1 MDMKKLLFL
10 ITICLIGSIIT
21 SCDKQAKGTDKIKTV
36 KIDTIRAEG
45 SQTLLQY
52 PGRVKA
58 AEDVNLAFRVSGTI
72 SKIYVHDGQAVKAG
86 QLLAELD
93 PTDYQIQLDA
103 TEAQYK
109 QVKSEAE
116 RVIALYNDGGTTPVA
131 YDKAVFG
138 LKQITALYEHH
149 KDELT
154 YTKLYAPFSGFVQK
168 HLFEAHETVGAGM
181 PVLQMVG
188 QGTPEVE
195 INLPAAE
202 YIRREQF
209 IDYQC
214 TFDIYPDKVYPS
226 KQIGIT
232 HKANSNQL
240 YTMRLKLETKGL
252 PIPSAGMNT
261 MVTIR
266 LNDGESRELKV
277 SSGAILQK
285 NGHTG
290 VLIFHPKDSTIQF
303 KNVDLLR
310 LTSDGKA
317 IVTSVDI
324 KAGDIVISAG
334 VHSINEGEKVCPL
347 PSQTSTNI
355 GGML

>member
-1 MDMKKLLFL
+1 MKTLPIL
-10 ITICLIGSIIT
+10 IVACLMGGIIT
-21 SCDKQAKGTDKIKTV
+21 SCGEQTKNTDKIKTV
-36 KIDTIRAEG
+36 KTDTVRMEG

-58 AEDVNLAFRVSGTI
+58 AEDVSLAFRVSGTI
-72 SKIYVHDGQAVKAG
+72 RKIHVQDGQQVKAG

-131 YDKAVFG
+131 YDKAVYG

-149 KDELT
+149 KDELS

-168 HLFEAHETVGAGM
+168 HLFESHETVGAGM

-202 YIRREQF
+202 YIRRDRF
-209 IDYQC
+209 GDFQC
-214 TFDIYPDKVYPS
+214 TFDIYPGKVYPLKS
-226 KQIGIT
+226 IGIT

-240 YTMRLKLETKGL
+240 YTMRFQLLTEGL
-252 PIPSAGMNT
+252 PMPSAGMNT
-261 MVTIR
+261 MVSIR
-266 LNDGESRELKV
+266 LDEGTTNELKV
-277 SSGAILQK
+277 SSNALLQE
-285 NGHTG
+285 NGRSCVFVYHPETG
-290 VLIFHPKDSTIQF
+290 TVQSEKVSIP
-303 KNVDLLR
+303 R
-310 LTSDGKA
+310 LTGDGHGIITSPSLKPGDVV
-317 IVTSVDI
+317 VT
-324 KAGDIVISAG
+324 AG
-334 VHSINEGEKVCPL
+334 VHAIRNGEKVRPL
-347 PSQTSTNI
+347 PPVSETNV
-355 GGML
+355 GGLM

>member
-1 MDMKKLLFL
+1 MKTFQFL
-10 ITICLIGSIIT
+10 IAACLISSIIT
-21 SCDKQAKGTDKIKTV
+21 SCGEQAKNTDKIKTV
-36 KIDTIRAEG
+36 KTDTIRIEG

-52 PGRVKA
+52 PGKVKA
-58 AEDVNLAFRVSGTI
+58 AEDVSLAFRVSGTI
-72 SKIYVHDGQAVKAG
+72 RKIYVQDGQPVKAG

-131 YDKAVFG
+131 YDKAVYG

-149 KDELT
+149 KDELS

-188 QGTPEVE
+188 QGSPEVE

-209 IDYQC
+209 SDYQC
-214 TFDIYPDKVYPS
+214 TFDVYPGKVYPLKS
-226 KQIGIT
+226 IGIT
-232 HKANSNQL
+232 HKANANQL
-240 YTMRLKLETKGL
+240 YTMRLQLLTEGL
-252 PIPSAGMNT
+252 PMPSAGMNT
-261 MVTIR
+261 MVSIH
-266 LNDGESRELKV
+266 LNDGQSNEMKV
-277 SSGAILQK
+277 STNALLQAD
-285 NGHTG
+285 GRSCVFVYHPETG
-290 VLIFHPKDSTIQF
+290 TVQSEEIT
-303 KNVDLLR
+303 VLR
-310 LTSDGKA
+310 LTSDGNS
-317 IVTSVDI
+317 IITSPSL
-324 KAGDIVISAG
+324 KPGDIVVTAG
-334 VHSINEGEKVCPL
+334 VHAIHDGEKVKLL
-347 PSQTSTNI
+347 PPVSETNV
-355 GGML
+355 GGLM

>member
-1 MDMKKLLFL
+1 MKRLPFL
-10 ITICLIGSIIT
+10 IAGLLIGSIIT
-21 SCDKQAKGTDKIKTV
+21 SCGEQTKITDKTKTV
-36 KIDTIRAEG
+36 KTDTVRTEG

-52 PGRVKA
+52 PGKVKA
-58 AEDVNLAFRVSGTI
+58 AEDVSLAFRVSGTI
-72 SKIYVHDGQAVKAG
+72 RKIYVQDGQQVRAG

-131 YDKAVFG
+131 YDKAVYG

-149 KDELT
+149 KDELA

-168 HLFEAHETVGAGM
+168 HLFESHETVGAGM

-209 IDYQC
+209 GDYQC
-214 TFDIYPDKVYPS
+214 TFDIYPGKVYPL
-226 KQIGIT
+226 KLIGIT

-240 YTMRLKLETKGL
+240 YTMRLKLETEGL
-252 PIPSAGMNT
+252 PMPSAGMNT
-261 MVTIR
+261 MVSIR
-266 LNDGESRELKV
+266 LNDGESNELMV
-277 SSGAILQK
+277 SSNALLQE
-285 NGHTG
+285 NGRSCVFVYHPETG
-290 VLIFHPKDSTIQF
+290 TVQSEEVSI
-303 KNVDLLR
+303 LR
-310 LTSDGKA
+310 LTGNGHS
-317 IVTSVDI
+317 IITSPYL
-324 KAGDIVISAG
+324 KPGDIVVTAG
-334 VHSINEGEKVCPL
+334 VHAIRNGEKVKPM
-347 PSQTSTNI
+347 PPVSETNV
-355 GGML
+355 GGLM